1 MPLLRGRRDDNG
13 GTTYQMR
20 EKMFAIGDDY
30 WIETDG
36 GERAF
41 KVDGKALRFR
51 ETLVL
56 EGPGGEEI
64 YKIQEK
70 KLSVRDKM
78 AIERDGQTV
87 ATVRKALISPLR
99 ERFSIE
105 VEGGEDMEAKGNI
118 VDHEYKV
125 SRGGDTVAEVSKR
138 WFRVRDTYGIEINP
152 GQDDALILAIT
163 VCIDQMAHDVG

>member
-1 MPLLRGRRDDNG
+1 LRGRRDDDG
-13 GTTYQMR
+13 GTKYQMR

-41 KVDGKALRFR
+41 KVNGKALRIR
-51 ETLVL
+51 DTLVL
-56 EGPGGEEI
+56 ETRSGDELFT
-64 YKIQEK
+64 IQEK

-78 AIERDGQTV
+78 EIERDGNTV
-87 ATVRKALISPLR
+87 ATVKKALVSPLR

-118 VDHEYKV
+118 VDHEYEIERGATKWPRCRSV
-125 SRGGDTVAEVSKR
+125 GSGSGTPTAWRSR
-138 WFRVRDTYGIEINP
+138 P
-152 GQDDALILAIT
+152 GRRTGSSLPSRSALT
-163 VCIDQMAHDVG
+163 R